1 MGGLP
6 QPDLAGQVAIVTGA
20 SRGIGKA
27 LALAFAGAGADV
39 VVAAKSEKGRD
50 KLPGSIHETAEE
62 IRALGRRALA
72 VRTDLRS
79 EADVE
84 AMVAAAAA
92 EFGRIDLLINN
103 AGALWWRP
111 IEDTPPKRF
120 DLVHGVNVRG
130 AYCAVHFALPH
141 LLAAGGGAVIQ
152 IAPPLDLRF
161 LGGKLAYGLS
171 KLAMS
176 MMAPGL
182 AQECGARGMR
192 SFALW
197 PATAIES
204 AATINHGLGGPAQW
218 RKPAVLTDAALA
230 ALTLP
235 REEVQGKCLL
245 DEEVL
250 ARVGVTDFGPYS
262 CVPGGKPLRIVGDA
276 SAGGVWKS

>member
-1 MGGLP
+1 MSAP
-6 QPDLAGQVAIVTGA
+6 PRPDLTGKAAIVTGA

-27 LALAFAGAGADV
+27 LALALAGAGADV

-50 KLPGSIHETAEE
+50 RLPGSIHETADEV
-62 IRALGRRALA
+62 RALGRRALA

-79 EADVE
+79 DAEVE

-92 EFGRIDLLINN
+92 EFGRVDLLVNN

-141 LLAAGGGAVIQ
+141 LLAAGGGTVVQ

-182 AQECGARGMR
+182 AQECGAHGLR

-218 RKPAVLTDAALA
+218 RKPAILCDALLAALA
-230 ALTLP
+230 LP
-235 REEVQGKCLL
+235 RDEVQGKCLL

-250 ARVGVTDFGPYS
+250 ARAGVTDLESYN
-262 CVPGGKPLRIVGDA
+262 CVPGGQPLRIVGDA
-276 SAGGVWKS
+276 AAGGIWRS

>member
-1 MGGLP
+1 MQAVP
-6 QPDLAGQVAIVTGA
+6 KPDLSGQVAIVTGA

-27 LALAFAGAGADV
+27 LALAFAAAGADV
-39 VVAAKSEKGRD
+39 VVAAKSERGREQ
-50 KLPGSIHETAEE
+50 LPGSIHDTADEV
-62 IRALGRRALA
+62 RALGRRALA

-79 EADVE
+79 AEDVE
-84 AMVAAAAA
+84 AMIGAAVA
-92 EFGRIDLLINN
+92 EFGRIDVLINN
-103 AGALWWRP
+103 AGALHWKP
-111 IEDTPPKRF
+111 IAESPPKRF

-130 AYCAVHFALPH
+130 AYCAVYFALPH
-141 LLAAGGGAVIQ
+141 LLAVGGSVIQ

-161 LGGKLAYGLS
+161 LNGKLAYGIS
-171 KLAMS
+171 KLGMS
-176 MMAPGL
+176 MLAVGL
-182 AQECGARGMR
+182 AQESGPQGLR

-218 RKPAVLTDAALA
+218 RKPSVLTDAALA

-235 REEVQGKCLL
+235 IEDVQGKCLL

-250 ARVGVTDFGPYS
+250 ARVGVKDFEPYN

-276 SAGGVWKS
+276 AAGGVWKS